1 MMIKKKK
8 KTTHSI
14 TIATIFA
21 NTFLKKLFIKQSFSY
36 MSQHKVILL
45 LGSNLGDQKKNLE
58 TALEKIKEGGN
69 EILQLSEFLT
79 SEPVEFASSNIFC
92 NIATI
97 IFTHLSPIQ
106 LLDYVKSIEMEMGRN
121 NDSKV
126 TGEYTDRVIDIDIV
140 AYNELR
146 FVSER
151 LEVPHKKHLF
161 EREFS
166 KILLKDFI

>member
-1 MMIKKKK
+1 M
-8 KTTHSI
+8 

-21 NTFLKKLFIKQSFSY
+21 STFLKKLFINQSFRN
-36 MSQHKVILL
+36 MSQHKVVLL

-58 TALEKIKEGGN
+58 TALEKIKKGGN
-69 EILQLSEFLT
+69 EILQISEFLT

-106 LLDYVKSIEMEMGRN
+106 LLNFVKSIEIEMGRV
-121 NDSKV
+121 NDSKAK
-126 TGEYTDRVIDIDIV
+126 GGYADRVIDIDIV
-140 AYNELR
+140 KYNELK
-146 FVSER
+146 FLSER
-151 LEVPHKKHLF
+151 LEIPHKKHLF

-166 KILLKDFI
+166 RILLKDFI